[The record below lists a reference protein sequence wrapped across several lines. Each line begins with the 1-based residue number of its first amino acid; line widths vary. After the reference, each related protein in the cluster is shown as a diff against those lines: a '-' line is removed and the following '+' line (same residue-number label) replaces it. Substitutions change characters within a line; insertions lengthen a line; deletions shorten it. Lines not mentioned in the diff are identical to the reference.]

1 MKKVSLDFRYKEKK
15 MITVYSKPNCPY
27 CDRTKIWLEHND
39 LPYHVINVLEDP
51 NALEFIKSKGHKTV
65 PQIYYN
71 GALLVEGGYTG
82 LTKQDPNSIKEIIDQ
97 KDAA

>member
-1 MKKVSLDFRYKEKK
+1 

-39 LPYHVINVLEDP
+39 LPYQIVDVMVDS
-51 NALEFIKSKGHKTV
+51 NALEFIKSQGHKTV
-65 PQIYYN
+65 PQIYFN
-71 GALLVEGGYTG
+71 GAVLVEGGYTG
-82 LTKQDPNSIKEIIDQ
+82 LTKQDPNSIRETINQ